1 MAAIVTNPTSP
12 INASEIARLLA
23 TPKGFNALYVV
34 NKRKHALMGLF
45 DYIGGQSKALKID
58 SVDGVISSMKLD
70 NYKIRSTIFQATVF
84 TSSQL
89 TVTVTDGTGFLVNHV
104 VMDKNRTLGVITN
117 VSGNV
122 LTLKPITT
130 TGSFISTDFAYSNS
144 IQNWVVQLYNVSATS
159 GSDAPAHNKFL
170 PDVFDNNYLQVSR
183 GSMSLTAAEFNATFI
198 DGVQGAKNYQAAFM
212 QYQIALNNF
221 ADGIEARMYNG
232 IPAKNVQL
240 GAGSMPGN
248 TNGGLDWAI
257 QTRGGIWDANNAF
270 PSNDYIFDVL
280 TQLRENTGR
289 PNSEFVFVCGPS
301 AKAKIAL
308 AFQPYKITAGK
319 NSVLDGAGLAVEGFN
334 TTFGYVTLM
343 DSWYMGDK
351 FWNPQMSSITQTRKM
366 SNEFYIITLDATPDF
381 FGAEAPLVRMC
392 YRDEPGVAGASITT
406 SWVNGLID
414 KDGMRINNASTSN
427 SLDQVT
433 VNWYTNSGIDIVDA
447 AGLYAFKL
455 NS

>member
-1 MAAIVTNPTSP
+1 MAAPAGNP
-12 INASEIARLLA
+12 INGQEIARLLA
-23 TPKGFNALYVV
+23 SPKGFNALYVV

-58 SVDGVISSMKLD
+58 SVDGVISSMKLA
-70 NYKIRSTIFQATVF
+70 NYKTRSVISASTVTTTQAV
-84 TSSQL
+84 L
-89 TVTVTDGTGFLVNHV
+89 TVSDASIFLLNYV
-104 VMDKNRTLGVITN
+104 VMDKNRTLGVISAINTGTN
-117 VSGNV
+117 QITVN
-122 LTLKPITT
+122 PITT
-130 TGSFISTDFAYSNS
+130 SGLFTVGTDFVASGLD
-144 IQNWVVQLYNVSATS
+144 NWVVQLYNLSATQ
-159 GSDAPAHNKFL
+159 GSDAPAHIKYL
-170 PDVFDNNYLQVSR
+170 PDVFQDNYLQVSR

-232 IPAKNVQL
+232 LPKRNVQL
-240 GAGSMPGN
+240 TSGTGN

-257 QTRGGIWDANNAF
+257 QNRGGIFDVGASF
-270 PSNDYIFDVL
+270 PSTSYILDVL

-301 AKAKIAL
+301 AKARIAL
-308 AFQPYKITAGK
+308 ALQNYKLTAGK
-319 NSVLDGAGLAVEGFN
+319 NSVLDGSGLAVEGFN
-334 TTFGYVTLM
+334 TTFGYVSLM

-351 FWNPQMSSITQTRKM
+351 FWNPQISTVTNSRKM
-366 SNEFYIITLDATPDF
+366 SDEFYIITLDATPDF

-414 KDGMRINNASTSN
+414 NNGMRINNASTSN

-455 NS
+455 TA

>member
-1 MAAIVTNPTSP
+1 MAAQAGSP
-12 INASEIARLLA
+12 INAQEIARLLA

-34 NKRKHALMGLF
+34 NKRRHALIGLF

-58 SVDGVISSMKLD
+58 SVNGVISSMKLD
-70 NYKIRSTIFQATVF
+70 NYKTRSII
-84 TSSQL
+84 TSPPTLLAGQL
-89 TVTVTDGTGFLVNHV
+89 TVTVTAGEGTNFIPNYV
-104 VMDKNRTLGVITN
+104 VADLKGNLGVIASVTAN
-117 VSGNV
+117 TIVLNPVNQALTTSMFATSG
-122 LTLKPITT
+122 
-130 TGSFISTDFAYSNS
+130 SN
-144 IQNWVVQLYNVSATS
+144 NYAVQLYNVSATQ
-159 GSDAPAHNKFL
+159 GSDKPGFKKYL
-170 PDVFDNNYLQVSR
+170 PDVFQNNYLQVSR
-183 GSMSLTAAEFNATFI
+183 GAMTLNAAEFNATFI

-212 QYQIALNNF
+212 QYQVALNNF
-221 ADGIEARMYNG
+221 ADGIEARMFNG
-232 IPAKNVQL
+232 QAAANVSL
-240 GAGSMPGN
+240 TNGTESGN

-257 QTRGGIWDANNAF
+257 QNRGGIYDVLNAF
-270 PSNDYIFDVL
+270 PSTNYILDVL

-289 PNSEFVFVCGPS
+289 PNSEFVFICGPS
-301 AKAKIAL
+301 AKAAIAL
-308 AFQPYKITAGK
+308 ALQNYKTTAGK
-319 NSVLDGAGLAVEGFN
+319 SSVLDGAGLAVDGFN

-351 FWNPQMSSITQTRKM
+351 FWNPSVSSITGTRKM
-366 SNEFYIITLDATPDF
+366 SNEFYILTLDATPDF

-414 KDGMRINNASTSN
+414 KDGMRINNASTAN

>member
-1 MAAIVTNPTSP
+1 MAAPVSSP
-12 INASEIARLLA
+12 INAAEIARLLA

-58 SVDGVISSMKLD
+58 SVNGVISSMKLD
-70 NYKIRSTIFQATVF
+70 NYKTRAVIQSVTASGSDLIVGFAT
-84 TSSQL
+84 
-89 TVTVTDGTGFLVNHV
+89 GEGENFLPGYV
-104 VMDKNRTLGVITN
+104 VMDKNGILGVIKT
-117 VSGNV
+117 V
-122 LTLKPITT
+122 
-130 TGSFISTDFAYSNS
+130 AANS
-144 IQNWVVQLYNVSATS
+144 ITIGKVNTTLSAATHFQAGAGNYAVQLFNVSALH
-159 GSDAPAHNKFL
+159 GSNAPANKKFL
-170 PDVFDNNYLQVSR
+170 PDVFNNNYLQVSR

-232 IPAKNVQL
+232 QAAADVALDGLNV
-240 GAGSMPGN
+240 GN

-257 QTRGGIWDANNAF
+257 EKRGGLMDKLSSF
-270 PSNDYIFDVL
+270 PSTSYILDIL
-280 TQLRENTGR
+280 TYLRENTGR
-289 PNSEFVFVCGPS
+289 PNSEFVFVCGPG

-308 AFQPYKITAGK
+308 ALQNYKLTAGK
-319 NSVLDGAGLAVEGFN
+319 NSVLDGSGLAVDGFN
-334 TTFGYVTLM
+334 TTFGYVSLM

-351 FWNPQMSSITQTRKM
+351 FWNPTTSTITNGRKM
-366 SNEFYIITLDATPDF
+366 SDEFYIITLDATPDF